1 MNNFDKLIG
10 QEAVKRQLAFHLAG
24 HKARGR
30 SPFLLLLGAKGLG
43 KTTFAKAYGKELKDT
58 YKPENGGELEF
69 VELNCSAFKNL
80 ESFLAAFKEGI
91 EHRNTIVLLDEV
103 HCLKEDLTNAF
114 LTIFNPKKESK
125 SEFWWEEMLYEFD
138 FMQQTFIFATTESD
152 KIFPPLRD
160 RMTPIGFELYSQ
172 EELGQIIATSLP
184 NISITEDTL
193 ELMATTVRDN
203 ARQAIKLSEYI
214 ESYCATW
221 QIDYFDM
228 ECFNDLSYHI
238 DILPYGISRIEQ
250 KALEILNN
258 GDCTLTA
265 LAAKLGLSKTAV
277 QRDHE
282 LYLLSKDFIEIDG
295 KRRIT
300 RKGRELLA
308 QTQT

>member
-10 QEAVKRQLAFHLAG
+10 QEAVKRQLSFHLEG

-30 SPFLLLLGAKGLG
+30 SPFLLLLGSKGLG
-43 KTTFAKAYGKELKDT
+43 KTTFAKAYGKELKET
-58 YKPENGGELEF
+58 YQPEDGGELEF
-69 VELNCSAFKNL
+69 VELNCSAFKNC
-80 ESFLAAFKEGI
+80 ESFFMAFKEGI

-103 HCLKEDLTNAF
+103 HCLKDDLTNAF
-114 LTIFNPKKESK
+114 LTIFNPKKSAK
-125 SEFWWEEMLYEFD
+125 SEFWWEEVLYEFD
-138 FMQQTFIFATTESD
+138 FNKQTFIFATTESD
-152 KIFPPLRD
+152 KIFPPLKD

-172 EELGQIIATSLP
+172 DELGQIISTSLP
-184 NISITEDTL
+184 NISISDETL
-193 ELMATTVRDN
+193 SLLSTTVRDN

-228 ECFNDLSYHI
+228 ECFNDLAYQI

-250 KALEILNN
+250 KALEILNK
-258 GDCTLTA
+258 GDCTLTS
-265 LAAKLGLSKTAV
+265 LAAKLGMSKTAV

-300 RKGRELLA
+300 RKGRELLE